1 MQTVRSFSIEV
12 LDGIVQSLA
21 LHPGQPSGFG
31 PGHVL
36 QGIGNGEQPQAGPG
50 VPLTSGAL
58 A

>member
-1 MQTVRSFSIEV
+1 V